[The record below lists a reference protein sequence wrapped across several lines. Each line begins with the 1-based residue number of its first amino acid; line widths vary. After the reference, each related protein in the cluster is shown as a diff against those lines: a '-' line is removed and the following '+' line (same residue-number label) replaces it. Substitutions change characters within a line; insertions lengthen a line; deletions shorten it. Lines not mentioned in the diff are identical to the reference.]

1 MKMGLKKGCKD
12 LVAEANEKIRTIP
25 TADAIARHGD
35 SGTVFVDLRD
45 VRELQREGMIPGAVH
60 APRGMLEFWV
70 DPDSPYFKEIFGSGK
85 EFVFYCASAWRSALA
100 TRAVQEM
107 GLEPVAHIEGG
118 FGAWKKAGGPIGQKP
133 EKPAAG

>member
-1 MKMGLKKGCKD
+1 MGLKKGCKD
-12 LVAEANEKIRTIP
+12 LVAEANGKIRTIP